1 MGLIQFFR
9 ILWARRWVVLMTTVA
24 CFVGAVM
31 IARALPARYTA
42 TSRVML
48 DIVKPDP
55 VTGEVIASGFA
66 RAYVK
71 TQIELIKD
79 YRVAGKVVDQL
90 GWTSSPELAAVYSRR
105 PPSDT
110 RDFRRWLAQNVIDS
124 TDASLIDTSNIL
136 EIRYSTSSPEAAA
149 KVADTIRQAYLDQAV
164 SFRRED
170 AVNNAGWFRQQ
181 AERIRG
187 ELAAAEKRKAD
198 FERANGIVLEDNNV
212 DVESA
217 RLSALAGAAAPAAGA
232 TAMVGGGGGSP
243 GDAQLA
249 QANAAVANA
258 QRTLGPNNPELQA
271 MIKQRDAIAATAA
284 AAARNVPRAAG
295 PSGPSLASLY
305 NAQQAKV
312 LAQRG
317 KVGEA
322 RQLATDVSV
331 LRDQYAKTAARAAD
345 LAQQGESTESG
356 LTLLGSAVAP
366 QSASFPK
373 WPLIIFGSLALG
385 FVLGILVSLVVELLG
400 RRVRGIE
407 DLRMPG
413 IPVLGVMGRGTASRP
428 GLLKRLGRRLRSRQP
443 ALQGA

>member
-1 MGLIQFFR
+1 MGLPQFLR
-9 ILWARRWVVLMTTVA
+9 ILWARRGLVLLTTIA
-24 CFVGAVM
+24 CFAGAVL
-31 IARALPARYTA
+31 IARALPARYIA
-42 TSRVML
+42 RSRVML

-55 VTGEVIASGFA
+55 VTGEIIASGFA

-71 TQIELIKD
+71 TQVELIKD

-90 GWTSSPELAAVYSRR
+90 GWESSPELAAAYERR
-105 PPSDT
+105 PANDK
-110 RDFRRWLAQNVIDS
+110 RDFRRWLAQFIIDS

-136 EIRYSTSSPEAAA
+136 EIRYSTTSPDTAA
-149 KVADTIRQAYLDQAV
+149 KVADTIRQAYIDQAV

-170 AVNNAGWFRQQ
+170 AANNAAWFRQQ

-198 FERANGIVLEDNNV
+198 FERANGIVLEDNNT

-217 RLSALAGAAAPAAGA
+217 RLTALASSSPAASGGVVA
-232 TAMVGGGGGSP
+232 GGVVGGASP
-243 GDAQLA
+243 ADSQLA

-258 QRTLGPNNPELQA
+258 QRVLGPNNPELQA
-271 MIKQRDAIAATAA
+271 MIKQRDAIAASTAA
-284 AAARNVPRAAG
+284 SRPVAQRAA
-295 PSGPSLASLY
+295 PTGPSLASLY

-322 RQLATDVSV
+322 RQLAADVAV
-331 LRDQYAKTAARAAD
+331 LRDQYARTAARAAD
-345 LAQQGESTESG
+345 LEQQGQSTESG
-356 LTLLGSAVAP
+356 LTTLGSAVAP
-366 QSASFPK
+366 TSPSFPK
-373 WPLIIFGSLALG
+373 WPLIMGGSLALG
-385 FVLGILVSLVVELLG
+385 FVLGLLVAMLVELLA

-407 DLRMPG
+407 DLNLPG
-413 IPVLGVMGRGTASRP
+413 VPVLGMMARAPQRRRP
-428 GLLKRLGRRLRSRQP
+428 LLRRLIPFGRP